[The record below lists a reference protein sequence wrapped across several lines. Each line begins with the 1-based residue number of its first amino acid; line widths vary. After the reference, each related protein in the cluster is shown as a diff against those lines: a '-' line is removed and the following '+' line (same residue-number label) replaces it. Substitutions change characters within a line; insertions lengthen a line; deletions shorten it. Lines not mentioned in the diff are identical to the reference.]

1 MVDSLGISCR
11 EFADDCRYSRDG
23 DLRSMPTD
31 SASILR
37 RIALPTSLKAG
48 VPFVLQSRLSLG
60 VGGDGII
67 GRRVSLLAGHVVL
80 GDGIAGFN

>member
-1 MVDSLGISCR
+1 
-11 EFADDCRYSRDG
+11 
-23 DLRSMPTD
+23 MPTD